1 MIYIRIFLDSFE
13 PELCFHHNQNT
24 NPQDISIFCALIP
37 KSCCFVHFTYLKE
50 SYVIFLCLGDSFGKE
65 LPVYTFRYVCDED
78 SEVKMNDGTVNIF
91 FNAKKYDN
99 MRSKELRAFFRYLC
113 GKEPDSGFTDRLS
126 RLVDRAKHNAQWR
139 HRYMTWEQ
147 EMKIQVDEKVKAIVA
162 EKMKNIVEEQ
172 VKEQLEDSKLDSAR
186 KMLGDNIP
194 AETVSKYTSLPLDK
208 VLELKKEAQSV
219 KA

>member
-1 MIYIRIFLDSFE
+1 MLLLKPTFIFTPSI
-13 PELCFHHNQNT
+13 CRT
-24 NPQDISIFCALIP
+24 GAISAFKIQIP
-37 KSCCFVHFTYLKE
+37 KTFLFFTLLSQNLAVSFISRISKE
-50 SYVIFLCLGDSFGKE
+50 SYVIFLCLGDAFGKG

-78 SEVKMNDGTVNIF
+78 SKVKMNDGTVNIF
-91 FNAKKYDN
+91 FNAKKYDS
-99 MRSKELRAFFRYLC
+99 MRSKELCAFFRYLF

-147 EMKIQVDEKVKAIVA
+147 EMKIQVDEKVK
-162 EKMKNIVEEQ
+162 
-172 VKEQLEDSKLDSAR
+172 EQLEDSKLESAR
-186 KMLGDNIP
+186 KMLGDSIP
-194 AETVSKYTSLPLDK
+194 AEAVSKYTSLPLDK

>member
-1 MIYIRIFLDSFE
+1 
-13 PELCFHHNQNT
+13 
-24 NPQDISIFCALIP
+24 
-37 KSCCFVHFTYLKE
+37 
-50 SYVIFLCLGDSFGKE
+50 
-65 LPVYTFRYVCDED
+65 
-78 SEVKMNDGTVNIF
+78 MNDGTVNIF

>member
-1 MIYIRIFLDSFE
+1 
-13 PELCFHHNQNT
+13 
-24 NPQDISIFCALIP
+24 
-37 KSCCFVHFTYLKE
+37 
-50 SYVIFLCLGDSFGKE
+50 
-65 LPVYTFRYVCDED
+65 
-78 SEVKMNDGTVNIF
+78 
-91 FNAKKYDN
+91 
-99 MRSKELRAFFRYLC
+99 
-113 GKEPDSGFTDRLS
+113 
-126 RLVDRAKHNAQWR
+126 
-139 HRYMTWEQ
+139 MTWEQ